1 MPGDN
6 SFINNRV
13 KLCYMLMMILFI
25 LWKNKNNKI
34 LQTWCVSDCV
44 SVLCIDFNHQNIV
57 DGIITMK
64 LGKYFSKIY

>member
-1 MPGDN
+1 
-6 SFINNRV
+6 
-13 KLCYMLMMILFI
+13 MMILFI

-44 SVLCIDFNHQNIV
+44 SVLYIDFNHQNIV